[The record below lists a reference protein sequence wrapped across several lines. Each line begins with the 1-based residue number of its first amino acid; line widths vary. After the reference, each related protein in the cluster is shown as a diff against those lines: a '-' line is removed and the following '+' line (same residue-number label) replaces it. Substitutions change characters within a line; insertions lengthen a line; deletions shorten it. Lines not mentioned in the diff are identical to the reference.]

1 MTLTEIPRIP
11 SIDYL
16 MVIMMYVVWYILAN
30 MYHLAVHGS
39 TEYLTPVVT
48 SKHTNPLKKLE
59 ETVMADLK
67 AENTKLKT
75 QMLTQ
80 ENAMLKAQLVN

>member
-11 SIDYL
+11 SIDYI
-16 MVIMMYVVWYILAN
+16 MVIVMYVVWYILAN

-48 SKHTNPLKKLE
+48 SKHTANPLKNLE

-80 ENAMLKAQLVN
+80 ENAMLKAQLV